1 MGTSSVLL
9 RAEEYCPSS
18 FPQVDTSLRGLS
30 VSPSCSS
37 GELGGGGGGGGG
49 GGSIPHVLKQLS
61 GVHVTVF
68 NIC

>member
-37 GELGGGGGGGGG
+37 GELGGGGGGG
-49 GGSIPHVLKQLS
+49 SIPHVLKQLS